1 MPACKRFD
9 SPDVSPGGSALR
21 MSPLAYLATVVLLGA
36 GVAHAD
42 EASGVI
48 PGLAPTAVE
57 ETVVYGSRS
66 VDDTG
71 AFTRLARDEIE
82 AVRPSHPNELLNRV
96 PGVWISR
103 GSGQEHLTAIRTG
116 VLTGAGACGEFLYLE
131 NGLPIR
137 PHGFCNINNLFE
149 INLAQADAVEVLR
162 GPASASLGG
171 NALHGAINVIS
182 GVPADTGA
190 KASIEAGPYGYGQGR
205 VSWDSESVRVDAVA
219 SDSGGYRDDT
229 GYGEQKLSVAHSA
242 SAFGFEVLNTLSA
255 TNLNQETGGFVIGE
269 DAYEDSDLKD
279 SNPNPE
285 AYRDAFALR
294 LASRWNRALDSGST
308 LSLTP
313 YFRRS
318 QMTFLQHFLPGQPT
332 ERNEQTSSGLVAALS
347 GGDDVISYRVGMQ
360 LEWMAASLKQDQV
373 GPTVGSAFLVAT
385 RPSGLHYDFD
395 VDSQYLALFGRVE
408 KQMGRASL
416 WLNGRAEQLR
426 YDYDNLM
433 INGRTRD
440 DGTSCGF
447 GGCLYQ
453 RPADRKDDF
462 TDVAVDVGARFA
474 ISDQLDAYVAIASAF
489 RPPQATELYRLQRDQ
504 SVADL
509 DSESVRS
516 AEVGMAFSA
525 ADLSLD
531 VALYHEQSRNVIFR
545 DAQGFNVSDGR
556 FRSSGVELDGR
567 WRLNEQQTLA
577 LTASYGRH
585 KYDFTRAAGGG
596 EQIQSGNDVDTAP
609 RWLVSARWQVGFGER
624 GQSELEAV
632 HQSKSYL
639 DAANSQRYDGHTLL
653 NWRASMR
660 LVDNVEI
667 FGRVLNLLDEE
678 YAERADF
685 AFGNF
690 RYFPGMPRQFYA
702 GVEVSW

>member
-9 SPDVSPGGSALR
+9 SPDPHIALPSISTLRVMRGTLAALVLAAAGAQADAVAADSASP
-21 MSPLAYLATVVLLGA
+21 V
-36 GVAHAD
+36 
-42 EASGVI
+42 
-48 PGLAPTAVE
+48 VE
-57 ETVVYGSRS
+57 ETLVYGSRS

-82 AVRPSHPNELLNRV
+82 AVRASHPNELLNRV
-96 PGVWISR
+96 PGVWVSR

-149 INLAQADAVEVLR
+149 INLAQAEAVEVLR

-182 GVPADTGA
+182 GAPADSGGS
-190 KASIEAGPYGYGQGR
+190 ASIEAGPYGYGQGR
-205 VSWDSESVRVDAVA
+205 VSWDSASVRIDAVA
-219 SDSGGYRDDT
+219 TDSNGYRDDT
-229 GYGEQKLSVAHSA
+229 GYGEQKLSVAHSM
-242 SAFGFEVLNTLSA
+242 SAFGFEILNTFAA
-255 TNLNQETGGFVIGE
+255 TNLNQETGGFVLGE
-269 DAYEDSDLKD
+269 DAFEDSNLKD

-285 AYRDAFALR
+285 AYRDASAVR
-294 LASRWNRALDSGST
+294 LASRWSREFGGDSALSV
-308 LSLTP
+308 TP

-332 ERNEQTSSGLVAALS
+332 EQNEQTSSGMVVVLD
-347 GGDDVISYRVGMQ
+347 GGDDSLSYRIGTQ
-360 LEWMAASLKQDQV
+360 LEWMAASLKEDQD
-373 GPTVGSAFLVAT
+373 GPTTGSAFLVAT

-408 KQMGRASL
+408 KQIGSASL

-426 YDYDNLM
+426 YDYDNLT

-440 DGTSCGF
+440 DGTTCGF

-462 TDVAVDVGARFA
+462 ADVAVDAGLRFA
-474 ISDQLDAYVAIASAF
+474 VNDQLETYVAIASAF
-489 RPPQATELYRLQRDQ
+489 RPPQATELYRLQQDQ
-504 SVADL
+504 TVADL
-509 DSESVRS
+509 ESESVRS
-516 AEVGMAFSA
+516 AEIGA
-525 ADLSLD
+525 ALSLATVSLD

-545 DAQGFNVSDGR
+545 DAQGFNVADGR
-556 FRSSGVELDGR
+556 FRSVGVEVDAR
-567 WRLNEQQTLA
+567 WRVTQQQNLA

-585 KYDFTRAAGGG
+585 KYDFSRAAGGG

-609 RWLVSARWQVGFGER
+609 RWLANARWQLGFGDR
-624 GQSELEAV
+624 GESELEIV
-632 HQSKSYL
+632 YQSASFL

-653 NWRASMR
+653 NWRASVR
-660 LVDNVEI
+660 LADNVEL
-667 FGRVLNLLDEE
+667 FGRVLNLLDED

>member
-1 MPACKRFD
+1 MAP
-9 SPDVSPGGSALR
+9 
-21 MSPLAYLATVVLLGA
+21 T
-36 GVAHAD
+36 HAD
-42 EASGVI
+42 SAAI
-48 PGLAPTAVE
+48 VE

-71 AFTRLARDEIE
+71 AFTQLARKEIE

-96 PGVWISR
+96 PGVWVSR

-149 INLAQADAVEVLR
+149 VNLAQAEAVEVLR
-162 GPASASLGG
+162 GPAGASLGG
-171 NALHGAINVIS
+171 NALHGAINAIS
-182 GVPADTGA
+182 GLPADTGA
-190 KASIEAGPYGYGQGR
+190 KASLEAGPYGYGQGR
-205 VSWDSESVRVDAVA
+205 ISWDGASVRVDAVA
-219 SDSGGYRDDT
+219 TDSDGYRDDT
-229 GYGEQKLSVAHSA
+229 GYGEQKLSIAQSLQ
-242 SAFGFEVLNTLSA
+242 AFGFDVLNTLSA
-255 TNLNQETGGFVIGE
+255 TNLNQETGGFVLGE
-269 DAYEDSDLKD
+269 NAYEDADLKD

-294 LASRWNRALDSGST
+294 LASRWSRQLASEQT
-308 LSLTP
+308 LNVTP

-332 ERNEQTSSGLVAALS
+332 EANEQSSAGLMVTIE
-347 GGDDVISYRVGMQ
+347 GGDDSLSYRVGTQ
-360 LEWMAASLKQDQV
+360 LEWMAASLQQDQV
-373 GPTVGSAFLVAT
+373 GPTTGSAFLVET

-395 VDSQYLALFGRVE
+395 VDSQYLALFGRID
-408 KQMGRASL
+408 KQAGVASIWLSGRV
-416 WLNGRAEQLR
+416 EQLR
-426 YDYDNLM
+426 YDYDNKT

-440 DGTSCGF
+440 DGTTCGF

-453 RPADRKDDF
+453 RPADRNDDF
-462 TDVAVDVGARFA
+462 TDVALDLGIRLP
-474 ISDQLDAYVAIASAF
+474 ISERLEAYAAVASAF

-516 AEVGMAFSA
+516 AEVGFALSL
-525 ADLSLD
+525 ADASLD
-531 VALYHEQSRNVIFR
+531 VAIYDERSRNVIFR
-545 DAQGFNVSDGR
+545 DASGFNVSDGR
-556 FRSSGVELDGR
+556 FRSTGIEIDGR
-567 WRLNEQQTLA
+567 WRFAEQQNLS

-609 RWLVSARWQVGFGER
+609 RWLASARWQLGIGEKAE
-624 GQSELEAV
+624 SEVEV
-632 HQSKSYL
+632 VYQSKSYL

-660 LVDNVEI
+660 LADNVEL
-667 FGRVLNLLDEE
+667 FGRVLNLLDED

>member
-9 SPDVSPGGSALR
+9 SPESELAKVLSPSLRACRAAVISLLLLVSTAQ
-21 MSPLAYLATVVLLGA
+21 
-36 GVAHAD
+36 AD
-42 EASGVI
+42 EASI
-48 PGLAPTAVE
+48 VE

-82 AVRPSHPNELLNRV
+82 AVRPSHPSELLNRV

-116 VLTGAGACGEFLYLE
+116 VLTGAGACGEFLFLE

-149 INLAQADAVEVLR
+149 VNLAQAEAVEVLR

-171 NALHGAINVIS
+171 NALHGAINAIS
-182 GVPADTGA
+182 GLPGDTGG
-190 KASIEAGPYGYGQGR
+190 KASLEAGPYGYGQGR
-205 VSWDSESVRVDAVA
+205 ISWDSDSVRVDAVA
-219 SDSGGYRDDT
+219 TDSDGYRDDT
-229 GYGEQKLSVAHSA
+229 GYGEQKLSITHSMA
-242 SAFGFEVLNTLSA
+242 AFGFDVLNTLSA
-255 TNLNQETGGFVIGE
+255 TNLNQETGGFVLGE
-269 DAYEDSDLKD
+269 NAFEDSGLKD

-294 LASRWNRALDSGST
+294 LASRWTQELAADKT
-308 LSLTP
+308 LTATP

-332 ERNEQTSSGLVAALS
+332 EANEQSSTGLVVTID
-347 GGDDVISYRVGMQ
+347 GGDDSLRYRVGAQ

-373 GPTVGSAFLVAT
+373 GATTGSAFLVAT

-395 VDSQYLALFGRVE
+395 VDSQYVALFGRVE
-408 KQMGRASL
+408 KQVGAASL
-416 WLNGRAEQLR
+416 WLNGRVEQLS
-426 YDYDNLM
+426 YDYDNLT

-440 DGTSCGF
+440 DGSTCGF

-453 RPADRKDDF
+453 RPADRDDDF
-462 TDVAVDVGARFA
+462 TDVAVDAGLRFP
-474 ISDQLDAYVAIASAF
+474 ISDSLEAYVAAASAF

-509 DSESVRS
+509 ESESVRS
-516 AEVGMAFSA
+516 AEVGMALSM

-531 VALYHEQSRNVIFR
+531 VAVYHEQSRNVIFR
-545 DAQGFNVSDGR
+545 DASGFNVSDGR
-556 FRSSGVELDGR
+556 FRSTGVELDGR
-567 WRLNEQQTLA
+567 WRFADQQNLA

-609 RWLVSARWQVGFGER
+609 RWLASARWQLGFGDR
-624 GQSELEAV
+624 GESELEV
-632 HQSKSYL
+632 VYQSESFL
-639 DAANSQRYDGHTLL
+639 DAANSQRYDGHALL

-660 LVDNVEI
+660 LGDRVEV
-667 FGRVLNLLDEE
+667 FGRVLNLLDED